1 MALKAIVAPSV
12 IAADWASL
20 GEAARLAEAGGADW
34 LHLDVM
40 DGHFVPNLTLGP
52 EACRALGRAS
62 RLPLDVHLMVA
73 RPDDWLDAFAE
84 AGAHVLTVHVE
95 AARHAE
101 RTLARARALGC
112 RAGLALNPATP
123 ETAMD
128 YLWDSVDLIL
138 VMTVSPG
145 FAGQAFLPA
154 VLPKLERLR
163 ARADRLGWR
172 GRLAVDGG
180 IDRETARLCREA
192 GADTF
197 VAGASVYRAE
207 DPAAAIGEL
216 RRAVERPGGASAGER
231 GPA

>member
-1 MALKAIVAPSV
+1 MALRAVLAPSV

-20 GEAARLAEAGGADW
+20 GEAAKLAEAGGADW

-52 EACRALGRAS
+52 DACRALRRAS

-73 RPDDWLDAFAE
+73 RPDEWLAPFAE
-84 AGAHVLTVHVE
+84 AGAGRLTVHAE
-95 AARHAE
+95 AARHAG

-112 RAGLALNPATP
+112 EAGLALNPETS
-123 ETAMD
+123 ETALE
-128 YLWDSVDLIL
+128 YLWEAVDLVL

-145 FAGQAFLPA
+145 FAGQPFLRG
-154 VLPKLERLR
+154 VLAKVERLR
-163 ARADRLGWR
+163 ARADRLGWP

-180 IDRETARLCREA
+180 IDRDTARLCRDA

-197 VAGASVYRAE
+197 VAGASVYRQA
-207 DPAAAIGEL
+207 DPAAAIRSL
-216 RRAVERPGGASAGER
+216 REALEGGDGKARGGA
-231 GPA
+231 PA